1 MVVLDTHHIH
11 AKRKQTG
18 VVDESGGIGCESSD
32 GGLGMTRLCVVEE
45 RRLHDILI
53 DFFIRVR
60 LRDETGRQRMRCQCC
75 NRNRRHYK
83 PSSALDMPLLEKKEN
98 GVVWCGPHTA
108 DAQRERERE
117 RIYFLL
123 SSLITCGVKSGWM
136 Y

>member
-1 MVVLDTHHIH
+1 
-11 AKRKQTG
+11 
-18 VVDESGGIGCESSD
+18 
-32 GGLGMTRLCVVEE
+32 MTRLCVVEE

-83 PSSALDMPLLEKKEN
+83 PSSALDMPLLEKKEK

-117 RIYFLL
+117 RESIYFLL